1 MSLLNSS
8 PGAELLTVG
17 SSTLCNLLLEFSPA
31 KEPMLDQGLYQVLLI
46 SISLVYKL

>member
-1 MSLLNSS
+1 MWRPLMSLLNES

-31 KEPMLDQGLYQVLLI
+31 KEPMLDQGMFCYIDNL
-46 SISLVYKL
+46 

>member
-1 MSLLNSS
+1 MSLLNGS

-31 KEPMLDQGLYQVLLI
+31 KEPMLDQGMLKDLFILI
-46 SISLVYKL
+46 

>member
-1 MSLLNSS
+1 MSLLNES

-31 KEPMLDQGLYQVLLI
+31 KEPMLDQGNDFY
-46 SISLVYKL
+46 SLMVIKPIFL